1 MELGMIGWGRMGG
14 GMTQRLVRAG
24 HRVVAYDTSPEALA
38 NASGQGAVGV
48 SSLGELMARLSPPR
62 AVWVMVPAGAPT
74 ERTIDALAQILSPGD
89 TIINGGNS
97 YYKDGIRHAQA
108 LKARRLSFLDV
119 GTSGGIFGALGG
131 YSLMIGGDREVFHRL
146 EPLFQALSP
155 APDRGYGYVGP
166 AGAGHFVKMVHNG
179 VEYALMQ
186 SYAEGFELM
195 KAKSDFSLDVA
206 QIAQIWSHGSV
217 VRSFLLDLTAEALR
231 QDPDLADI
239 QGYVEDLG
247 EGRWMVAEAVDL
259 AVPTPVIALSLM
271 TRFRS
276 RQENPFGARLLA
288 GLRELFGGHAV
299 RRIP

>member
-1 MELGMIGWGRMGG
+1 MELGMIGLGRMGG

-38 NASGQGAVGV
+38 NASGEGAVGV
-48 SSLGELMARLSPPR
+48 SSLGELMARLAPPR

-74 ERTIDALAQILSPGD
+74 DSTIDALAQLLSPGD
-89 TIINGGNS
+89 TVINGGNS
-97 YYKDGIRHAQA
+97 FYKEDMRHAEA
-108 LKARRLSFLDV
+108 LKVRRLSFLDV
-119 GTSGGIFGALGG
+119 GTSGGIWGAQGG
-131 YSLMIGGDREVFHRL
+131 YSLMVGGDRDVFHRL
-146 EPLFQALSP
+146 EPLFQALAP
-155 APDRGYGYVGP
+155 GPDRGYGYVGP

-186 SYAEGFELM
+186 SYAEGFELL
-195 KAKSDFSLDVA
+195 KAKSDFPLDVA
-206 QIAQIWSHGSV
+206 QIAQIWRHGSV

-271 TRFRS
+271 ARFRS

-288 GLRELFGGHAV
+288 ALRELFGGHQV